1 MQEKIY
7 PKIKVFISRYPALAV
22 AIPYISGILLSYFYF
37 AGILHPG
44 LLFTGLLQGLLT
56 VLIIIMYPKARLS
69 GKYIFLFFA
78 LIALGVIRFYAGYTS
93 LEPGNISGKIKEMD
107 GKSIKLYGYL
117 LEPPDRDDNRIKF
130 IISSDSIVTY
140 NGCTQVTGNVMV
152 SVFKN
157 KYSEN
162 FVHRL
167 NYGDYV
173 QVDGQLEQLPHKRNP
188 GEFDYGEYL
197 KLHGIEASFT
207 SFGYDKISFMQ
218 PTVPNIFK
226 KSIIYPV
233 KEYTLSAI
241 EKYIGGDEGE
251 FMKGLVLGERSN
263 ISKEIKENFVND
275 GISHIIAVSGLNVA
289 YVIIIITLF
298 LQLFPLRNS
307 GRVLITMLVLV
318 FYMNLT
324 GNVPS
329 IVRATIMSCV
339 FLASQLFERKT
350 ISLNAVALSAL
361 VILLVDPRQIFD
373 AGFILS
379 FWAILSMVF
388 IFPKLQNILKS
399 VKFLNNPGSPVKRI
413 IYASFIFVM
422 GTLAAQIGTIPITA
436 FMFKK
441 ISLVSLVTNMV
452 AIPVSNLAMA
462 MGFLLVFTS
471 LVSSWVASAIGITS
485 GFILKMLLVF
495 IDFFAHLN
503 YSFIE
508 TYTADY
514 FFLFCFYAS
523 VYFLLFYPKGR
534 LPARIS
540 ISILIVANYFV
551 FKTVFAFNDNLS
563 AVYLDVGNS
572 NTCFISLPDESSVLI
587 NTGSSTLKYCS
598 AERNV
603 IPYLKLKGKSYVDFM
618 CITSLDKDEFR
629 NLLYMVSH
637 FRIGKIYCRGIYK
650 SLFFDTS
657 WVNKFIGTKIV
668 CVDSP
673 LVFKENPAIRLFL
686 IPDINSINSLTVVCI
701 YGSREF
707 VFTDVEDSGYQPFL
721 KFDKNIKTSV
731 LKVPFSG
738 SFDFT
743 SPEFIA
749 KTNPENIVISS
760 SGERK
765 RYNSD
770 VFIRSVEET
779 GIKVSKIRDEGAV
792 MFETDG
798 EILHR
803 VGWN

>member
-1 MQEKIY
+1 S
-7 PKIKVFISRYPALAV
+7 KIKAIICRYPAPVITL
-22 AIPYISGILLSYFYF
+22 PYILGILLSYFYVTR
-37 AGILHPG
+37 ALH
-44 LLFTGLLQGLLT
+44 TGLSLSLHLQVLLAA
-56 VLIIIMYPKARLS
+56 LILFLYSKIRLYEKA
-69 GKYIFLFFA
+69 YIFLFIT
-78 LIALGVIRFYAGYTS
+78 LIAFGVVRFYSVYST
-93 LEPGNISGKIKEMD
+93 LEPGNISGKINEMQ
-107 GKSIKLYGYL
+107 GKSIKLFGYL
-117 LEPPDRDDNRIKF
+117 LEPPDQDYNRIKF

-162 FVHRL
+162 FVHKF

-173 QVDGQLEQLPHKRNP
+173 QLDGELEQLPHKRNP

-218 PTVPNIFK
+218 PTNPSIFK
-226 KSIIYPV
+226 KNIIYPI
-233 KEYTLSAI
+233 KKYTMSAI
-241 EKYIGGDEGE
+241 DTYIGGDEGE

-289 YVIIIITLF
+289 YVIIIVTLL

-307 GRVLITMLVLV
+307 GRILITILVLI

-339 FLASQLFERKT
+339 FLVSLLFERKI
-350 ISLNAVALSAL
+350 ISLNVVALSAL

-379 FWAILSMVF
+379 FWAILSMVI
-388 IFPKLQNILKS
+388 IFPKLQHIVDS
-399 VKFLNNPGSPVKRI
+399 IRYLNNSGTDKLSKRTL
-413 IYASFIFVM
+413 YAFLIFVM
-422 GTLAAQIGTIPITA
+422 GTFAAQIGTIPITA

-441 ISLVSLVTNMV
+441 VSLVSLVTNMV

-462 MGFLLVFTS
+462 MGFLLVLTS
-471 LVSSWVASAIGITS
+471 LVSSWAAAAIGVTS
-485 GFILKMLLVF
+485 AFILKMLLVF

-503 YSFIE
+503 FSFIE

-514 FFLFCFYAS
+514 FFLLCFYAL
-523 VYFLLFYPKGR
+523 VYFLLFHSKSR
-534 LPARIS
+534 LPARIA
-540 ISILIVANYFV
+540 ISLLIVANYFV
-551 FKTVFAFNDNLS
+551 FKTVFTVNDNLN
-563 AVYLDVGNS
+563 AAYLDVGNS
-572 NTCFISLPDESSVLI
+572 NACCISLPDESSVLI
-587 NTGSSTLKYCS
+587 NSGGSSLKYCS
-598 AERNV
+598 AERNI
-603 IPYLKLKGKSYVDFM
+603 IPYLKLRGKNYVDVI
-618 CITSLDKDEFR
+618 CVTSLDKDEFR

-637 FRIGKIYCRGIYK
+637 FRVDKIFCRGIYR
-650 SLFFDTS
+650 SLFEDS
-657 WVNKFIGTKIV
+657 SCVKIFSRTAIFY
-668 CVDSP
+668 VDSP
-673 LVFKENPAIRLFL
+673 SVFKEKPDIRLFL
-686 IPDINSINSLTVVCI
+686 IPDNNSINSLTVVCI

-707 VFTDVEDSGYQPFL
+707 VFTDVEDRDYQTFL
-721 KFDKNIKTSV
+721 KFGKNVKTSV

-749 KTNPENIVISS
+749 HTNPENVVISS
-760 SGERK
+760 FRGRK
-765 RYNSD
+765 QYNSD
-770 VFIRSVEET
+770 VFERSLKEIGFNVF
-779 GIKVSKIRDEGAV
+779 KISENGAV
-792 MFETDG
+792 IFETDG
-798 EILHR
+798 EKIKL
-803 VGWN
+803 VEWN